1 MIIYFNYMHKYIIVK
16 DDDHKVHCS
25 PQDNDYNN
33 SLLNHMHPRII
44 YPKQQLSWFQ
54 ILICIIFTTVH
65 TGHAHIY
72 EN

>member
-44 YPKQQLSWFQ
+44 YPKQQLSWF
-54 ILICIIFTTVH
+54 
-65 TGHAHIY
+65 
-72 EN
+72 